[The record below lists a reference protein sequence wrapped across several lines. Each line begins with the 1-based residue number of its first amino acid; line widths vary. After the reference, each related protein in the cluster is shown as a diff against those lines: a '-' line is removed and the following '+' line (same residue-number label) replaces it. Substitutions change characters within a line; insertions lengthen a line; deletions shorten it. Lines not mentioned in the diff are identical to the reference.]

1 MGAVAPVIAAGSL
14 FGLSLLENANAA
26 RSAEKRAAQ
35 SSSAARANADLQLAQ
50 LQLDQAESQAKRQST
65 LRRAQARTR
74 AMLAS
79 QGIGGAGGAILQGL
93 AVETARE
100 SAFERND
107 ADLRRQ
113 SIELGVDTTHKRN
126 LLAASDAQR
135 RAQLSVLRTGVRTA
149 SSL

>member
-26 RSAEKRAAQ
+26 NTAEKRAAQ
-35 SSSAARANADLQLAQ
+35 SSAAARANADLQLAQ
-50 LQLDQAESQAKRQST
+50 LQSDQAESRAKRESV

-74 AMLAS
+74 ALLAS
-79 QGIGGAGGAILQGL
+79 QGVGGSGGAILQGL
-93 AVETARE
+93 AVEAARE
-100 SAFERND
+100 NAFEQND
-107 ADLRRQ
+107 AGLRRQ

-126 LLAASDAQR
+126 LLAASDAR
-135 RAQLSVLRTGVRTA
+135 RRGQLNVLRSGVRTV

>member
-14 FGLSLLENANAA
+14 LGLSLLENSNTA
-26 RSAEKRAAQ
+26 RAAQ
-35 SSSAARANADLQLAQ
+35 KNAAQTSAAARANADLQLAK
-50 LQLDQAESQAKRQST
+50 LQSDQDASSQKRQSA

-74 AMLAS
+74 ALLAS
-79 QGIGGAGGAILQGL
+79 RGIGGSGSAVLQGL
-93 AVETARE
+93 AVEAARDQ
-100 SAFERND
+100 AFEQND

-113 SIELGVDTTHKRN
+113 SIELGVDTTQKRN

-135 RAQLSVLRTGVRTA
+135 RAQLSVLRTGVRTI

>member
-14 FGLSLLENANAA
+14 LGMSLLENASAA

-35 SSSAARANADLQLAQ
+35 SSAAARANADLQLAQ
-50 LQLDQAESQAKRQST
+50 LQSDQAESQAKRQST

-74 AMLAS
+74 ALLAS
-79 QGIGGAGGAILQGL
+79 QGIGGSGGAILQGL
-93 AVETARE
+93 AVEAARE
-100 SAFERND
+100 NAFEQND
-107 ADLRRQ
+107 ADLRRR
-113 SIELGVDTTHKRN
+113 SIELGVGTTQKRN

-135 RAQLSVLRTGVRTA
+135 RAQLNVLRTGTRTA